1 MGEASHPGPHNGP
14 HSRIAVSAIDDGVS
28 GLTYRKKPTGGRIY
42 VRRNAFINKTGA
54 DSWDAFI
61 QSTVRVCGTQLL
73 LEIGS
78 IPNMV
83 DGAFVKNKPIW
94 NSTTSGLP
102 RYYARIKTRAVSG
115 TRFWTLFHRYSS
127 HVQVRASLLIQCAVC
142 QGPGSKRCGRCRKIH
157 YCSRAHQES
166 HWPEHKLMCRT
177 LAAFSMDPPRYPET
191 QAELMCRSS
200 STDAPSFNASPASGR
215 E

>member
-61 QSTVRVCGTQLL
+61 QSTVHVCGTQLL

-83 DGAFVKNKPIW
+83 DGAFVKTKPIW
-94 NSTTSGLP
+94 NAMTSGLP
-102 RYYARIKTRAVSG
+102 
-115 TRFWTLFHRYSS
+115 
-127 HVQVRASLLIQCAVC
+127 
-142 QGPGSKRCGRCRKIH
+142 
-157 YCSRAHQES
+157 
-166 HWPEHKLMCRT
+166 
-177 LAAFSMDPPRYPET
+177 
-191 QAELMCRSS
+191 
-200 STDAPSFNASPASGR
+200 
-215 E
+215 

>member
-1 MGEASHPGPHNGP
+1 MGEAIHPGPHNGP

-78 IPNMV
+78 ITNIV

-94 NSTTSGLP
+94 HSNTSGLP
-102 RYYARIKTRAVSG
+102 RYFARIIKPMLSQGPVFGHCFIDIQAMFKSKHTTYPMRSVPGPWFKTM
-115 TRFWTLFHRYSS
+115 WTLS
-127 HVQVRASLLIQCAVC
+127 QDSLLQSCTSDI
-142 QGPGSKRCGRCRKIH
+142 
-157 YCSRAHQES
+157 
-166 HWPEHKLMCRT
+166 T
-177 LAAFSMDPPRYPET
+177 LAGA
-191 QAELMCRSS
+191 
-200 STDAPSFNASPASGR
+200 
-215 E
+215 